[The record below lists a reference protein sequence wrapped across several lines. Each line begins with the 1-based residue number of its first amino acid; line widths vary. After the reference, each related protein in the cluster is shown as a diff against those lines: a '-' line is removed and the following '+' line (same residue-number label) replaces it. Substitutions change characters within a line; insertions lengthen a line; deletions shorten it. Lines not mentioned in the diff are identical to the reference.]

1 MSNIKLVH
9 SGGNSVSLTTPD
21 SNPAAN
27 RTFKLPGADGSAGQF
42 LKTDGNGALSFA
54 TPTANTNSLQVLEQF
69 CAQADGSTHSL
80 SGGSHTMTNVTAGVS
95 LTTTWEDIGGSVVN
109 YLPPTGT
116 TKVIFDINFFAR
128 KITNATGIL
137 FVCMSI
143 DDTANINA
151 LLQNTVGAEQHNIHY
166 RSVIHIGASYTGG
179 ASVGQ
184 FTSWNSAK
192 KLSVK
197 ARDYSNSYNMQL
209 HETSHTPHVNWPTS
223 GFAAGTAGSGTNF
236 IMKPVIQITALGS
249 V

>member
-1 MSNIKLVH
+1 MSELNFLH
-9 SGGNSVSLTTPD
+9 SNGNKVKLTTPD
-21 SNPAAN
+21 TLAAN
-27 RTFKLPGADGSAGQF
+27 KTFKLPGADGSSGQF
-42 LKTDGNGALSFA
+42 LKTDGSGALSFGG
-54 TPTANTNSLQVLEQF
+54 NSNSLQVLEQF

-128 KITNATGIL
+128 KITNASGIL

-151 LLQNTVGAEQHNIHY
+151 LLQNSVGSEQHNIHY

-179 ASVGQ
+179 ANVGQ

-209 HETSHTPHVNWPTS
+209 HETAHTPHANWLTD
-223 GFAAGTAGSGTNF
+223 GFDAGTAGSGTNF

>member
-1 MSNIKLVH
+1 MSELNFTH
-9 SGGNSVSLTTPD
+9 SNGNKVKLTTPD
-21 SNPAAN
+21 TLAAN
-27 RTFKLPGADGSAGQF
+27 KTFKLPGADGSSGQF
-42 LKTDGNGALSFA
+42 LKTDGSGALSFGG
-54 TPTANTNSLQVLEQF
+54 NSNSLQVLEQF

-128 KITNATGIL
+128 KITNASGIL

-151 LLQNTVGAEQHNIHY
+151 LLQNSVGSEQHNIHY

-179 ASVGQ
+179 ANVGQ

-209 HETSHTPHVNWPTS
+209 HETAHTPHANWLTD
-223 GFAAGTAGSGTNF
+223 GFDAGTAGSGTNF

>member
-1 MSNIKLVH
+1 MSELNFTH
-9 SGGNSVSLTTPD
+9 SNGNKVKLTTPD
-21 SNPAAN
+21 TLAAN
-27 RTFKLPGADGSAGQF
+27 KTFKLPGADGSSGQF
-42 LKTDGNGALSFA
+42 LKTDGSGAFSFGG
-54 TPTANTNSLQVLEQF
+54 NTNSLQVLEQF

-128 KITNATGIL
+128 KISTASGIL

-151 LLQNTVGAEQHNIHY
+151 LLQNSVGSEQHNIHY

-179 ASVGQ
+179 ANVGQ

-209 HETSHTPHVNWPTS
+209 HETAHTPHANWLTD
-223 GFAAGTAGSGTNF
+223 GFDAGTAGSGVNF

>member
-1 MSNIKLVH
+1 MSELNFTH
-9 SGGNSVSLTTPD
+9 SNGNKVKLTTPD
-21 SNPAAN
+21 TLAAN
-27 RTFKLPGADGSAGQF
+27 KTFKLPGADGSSGQF
-42 LKTDGNGALSFA
+42 LKTDGSGAFSFGG
-54 TPTANTNSLQVLEQF
+54 NTNSLQVLEQF

-128 KITNATGIL
+128 KISTASGIL

-143 DDTANINA
+143 DDNANINA
-151 LLQNTVGAEQHNIHY
+151 LLQNSVGSEQHNIHY

-179 ASVGQ
+179 ATVGQ

-209 HETSHTPHVNWPTS
+209 HETAHTPHANWLTG

>member
-1 MSNIKLVH
+1 MSELNLTH
-9 SGGNSVSLTTPD
+9 SNGNKVKLTTPD
-21 SNPAAN
+21 TLSAN
-27 RTFKLPGADGSAGQF
+27 KTFKLPGADGSSGQF
-42 LKTDGNGALSFA
+42 LKTDGSGAFSFGG
-54 TPTANTNSLQVLEQF
+54 NTNSLQVLEQF

-128 KITNATGIL
+128 KISTASGIL

-143 DDTANINA
+143 DDNANINA
-151 LLQNTVGAEQHNIHY
+151 LLQNSVGSEQHNIHY

-209 HETSHTPHVNWPTS
+209 HETAHTPHANWLTS

>member
-1 MSNIKLVH
+1 MSELNFTH
-9 SGGNSVSLTTPD
+9 SNGNKVKLTTPD
-21 SNPAAN
+21 TLAAN
-27 RTFKLPGADGSAGQF
+27 KTFKLPGADGSSGQF
-42 LKTDGNGALSFA
+42 LKTDGSGALSFGG
-54 TPTANTNSLQVLEQF
+54 NSNSLQVLEQF

-128 KITNATGIL
+128 KISTASGIL

-151 LLQNTVGAEQHNIHY
+151 LLQNSVGGEQHNIHY

-209 HETSHTPHVNWPTS
+209 HETAHTPHANWLTD
-223 GFAAGTAGSGTNF
+223 GFDAGTAGSGVNF

>member
-1 MSNIKLVH
+1 MSELNFLH
-9 SGGNSVSLTTPD
+9 SNGNKVKLTTPD
-21 SNPAAN
+21 TLAASK
-27 RTFKLPGADGSAGQF
+27 TFKLPGADGSAGKF
-42 LKTDGNGALSFA
+42 LKTDGNGALSFGG
-54 TPTANTNSLQVLEQF
+54 NTNSLQVLEQF

-116 TKVIFDINFFAR
+116 TKVIFDIDFFAR

-143 DDTANINA
+143 DDNANINA
-151 LLQNTVGAEQHNIHY
+151 LLQNSVGSEQHNIHY

-179 ASVGQ
+179 ANVGQ

-209 HETSHTPHVNWPTS
+209 HETAHTPHANWLTD
-223 GFAAGTAGSGTNF
+223 GFDAGTAGSGVNF

>member
-1 MSNIKLVH
+1 MSELNFTH
-9 SGGNSVSLTTPD
+9 SNGNKVKLTTPD
-21 SNPAAN
+21 TLAAN
-27 RTFKLPGADGSAGQF
+27 KTFKLPGADGSSGQF
-42 LKTDGNGALSFA
+42 LKTDGSGAFSFGG
-54 TPTANTNSLQVLEQF
+54 NTNSLQVLEQF

-128 KITNATGIL
+128 KISTASGIL

-151 LLQNTVGAEQHNIHY
+151 LLQNSVGSEQHNIHY

-179 ASVGQ
+179 ATVGQ

-209 HETSHTPHVNWPTS
+209 HETAHTPHANWLTG

>member
-1 MSNIKLVH
+1 MSELNFTH
-9 SGGNSVSLTTPD
+9 SNGNKVKLTTPD
-21 SNPAAN
+21 TLAAN
-27 RTFKLPGADGSAGQF
+27 KTFKLPGADGSSGQF
-42 LKTDGNGALSFA
+42 LKTDGSGALSFGG
-54 TPTANTNSLQVLEQF
+54 NSNSLQVLEQF

-128 KITNATGIL
+128 KISTASGIL

-143 DDTANINA
+143 DDNANINA
-151 LLQNTVGAEQHNIHY
+151 LLQNSVGSEQHNIHY

-179 ASVGQ
+179 ANVGQ

-209 HETSHTPHVNWPTS
+209 HETAHTPHANWLTD
-223 GFAAGTAGSGTNF
+223 GFDAGTAGSGTNF

>member
-1 MSNIKLVH
+1 MSELNFTH
-9 SGGNSVSLTTPD
+9 SNGNKVKLTTPD
-21 SNPAAN
+21 TLAAN
-27 RTFKLPGADGSAGQF
+27 KTFKLPGADGSSGQF
-42 LKTDGNGALSFA
+42 LKTDGSGALSFGG
-54 TPTANTNSLQVLEQF
+54 NSNSLQVLEQF

-128 KITNATGIL
+128 KISTASGIL

-151 LLQNTVGAEQHNIHY
+151 LLQNSVGSEQHNIHY

-179 ASVGQ
+179 ANVGQ

-209 HETSHTPHVNWPTS
+209 HETAHTPHANWLTD
-223 GFAAGTAGSGTNF
+223 GFDAGTAGSGTNF

>member
-1 MSNIKLVH
+1 MSELNFLH
-9 SGGNSVSLTTPD
+9 SNGNKVKLTTPD
-21 SNPAAN
+21 TLAAN
-27 RTFKLPGADGSAGQF
+27 KTFKLPGADGSSGQF
-42 LKTDGNGALSFA
+42 LKTDGSGAFSFGG
-54 TPTANTNSLQVLEQF
+54 NTNSLQVLEQF

-128 KITNATGIL
+128 KISTASGIL

-151 LLQNTVGAEQHNIHY
+151 LLQNSVGSEQHNIHY

-179 ASVGQ
+179 ANVGQ

-209 HETSHTPHVNWPTS
+209 HETAHTPHANWLTD
-223 GFAAGTAGSGTNF
+223 GFDAGTAGSGVNF